1 MNLIVE
7 GYLHVPMTCQLASLR
22 VSPQGR
28 SPSNQAEVPCLLR
41 TPKSQNIISI
51 ISLFVMCVSLLHNGR
66 RLHRGVNTSRQES
79 FGKSWRLTVQGSF
92 MQENINNIYFKTIGN
107 IRVEMLEEVPVK
119 LRIKPRRV
127 LESYYPT
134 CSRGFRWCKRQ
145 NRNKR
150 YIYWKRNLSVILK
163 PYGWGHLDGSVD

>member
-1 MNLIVE
+1 MPRRLVLPVHRRPRLLTTI
-7 GYLHVPMTCQLASLR
+7 GILTARQLASLR

-41 TPKSQNIISI
+41 TPKSQNTISI

-79 FGKSWRLTVQGSF
+79 FGKSWRLTVQDSF

-107 IRVEMLEEVPVK
+107 IRVEMLEEIPVK
-119 LRIKPRRV
+119 LRIKPRRM

-134 CSRGFRWCKRQ
+134 CSRGFR
-145 NRNKR
+145 
-150 YIYWKRNLSVILK
+150 
-163 PYGWGHLDGSVD
+163 